1 MDPGLRRVTTL
12 PLRELWDQS
21 GTREARAV
29 RDDLTENDIR
39 QLLRRGPVQFVEIMM
54 SERPNWIPLDE
65 RFEFLEGTFATEAD
79 AVGVGGA
86 HLHRR
91 VPGLHRLRM
100 GDCPG
105 NNAHCRC
112 DVARLRGTSAAP
124 VRGNAPR
131 RLGRPVR
138 RIVAPVG

>member
-1 MDPGLRRVTTL
+1 MTTL

-65 RFEFLEGTFATEAD
+65 RFEFWKE
-79 AVGVGGA
+79 
-86 HLHRR
+86 
-91 VPGLHRLRM
+91 RLRPRLTQWGSEERIYTDEFPVYTASDWAIAGETM
-100 GDCPG
+100 PIV
-105 NNAHCRC
+105 
-112 DVARLRGTSAAP
+112 VATLHD
-124 VRGNAPR
+124 
-131 RLGRPVR
+131 
-138 RIVAPVG
+138 

>member
-29 RDDLTENDIR
+29 RDDLTENDVR

-79 AVGVGGA
+79 AVGSEERIYTDEFPVYTASEWAIAGETTPIVVA
-86 HLHRR
+86 TLH
-91 VPGLHRLRM
+91 
-100 GDCPG
+100 D
-105 NNAHCRC
+105 
-112 DVARLRGTSAAP
+112 
-124 VRGNAPR
+124 
-131 RLGRPVR
+131 
-138 RIVAPVG
+138 